1 MLVMSDNDDH
11 QFGID
16 PDQVVA
22 MATLYV
28 EVKAGNP
35 YRQLVVY
42 CKDVGEVT
50 LKIDTA
56 EKITDSYH
64 HLRKLLGQS
73 K

>member
-16 PDQVVA
+16 PEQIVA
-22 MATLYV
+22 ISTMYV
-28 EVKAGNP
+28 EDKKGNP

-56 EKITDSYH
+56 ERITDAYH
-64 HLRKLLGQS
+64 HLKKLLGQS
-73 K
+73 E